1 MGNILSLFFP
11 STPAV
16 EQQAAGNL
24 TVSLNLYFYLGKV
37 AIHSIVNC
45 QLFILGGNHSVLSM
59 MV

>member
-45 QLFILGGNHSVLSM
+45 SF
-59 MV
+59 